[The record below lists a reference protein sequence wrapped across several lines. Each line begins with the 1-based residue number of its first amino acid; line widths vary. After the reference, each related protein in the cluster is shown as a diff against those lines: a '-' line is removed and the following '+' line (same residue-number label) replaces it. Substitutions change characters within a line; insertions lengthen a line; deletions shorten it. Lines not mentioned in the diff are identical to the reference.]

1 MGRLFLADSG
11 FAKVN
16 PGGSRRRRA
25 SGGKLAEAAQRCNA
39 YGRRAARWP
48 RRRSLE
54 SSRDSKTSVPRPKV
68 GPPAAGLL
76 LSPPFEAAASPQGG
90 IETCWRPV
98 AKGKSDVG
106 GLMIVGRIS
115 GWFLLF
121 FALVLLGWDAVS
133 SDRTSTRLNSSH

>member
-54 SSRDSKTSVPRPKV
+54 SSRDSKTFVPSPKG

-76 LSPPFEAAASPQGG
+76 LAPTVEGCAGPQGG
-90 IETCWRPV
+90 NGE
-98 AKGKSDVG
+98 G
-106 GLMIVGRIS
+106 GGEDRSGR
-115 GWFLLF
+115 
-121 FALVLLGWDAVS
+121 V
-133 SDRTSTRLNSSH
+133 

>member
-1 MGRLFLADSG
+1 MCVSQLLLLVVFVFLMIRRPPRSTRTDTLFPYTTLFRSPLLMGRLFLADSG

-54 SSRDSKTSVPRPKV
+54 SSRDSKTSVPRPQV

-76 LSPPFEAAASPQGG
+76 ARK
-90 IETCWRPV
+90 RPV
-98 AKGKSDVG
+98 EGKG
-106 GLMIVGRIS
+106 
-115 GWFLLF
+115 
-121 FALVLLGWDAVS
+121 VS
-133 SDRTSTRLNSSH
+133 VRVDTGVSRS

>member
-76 LSPPFEAAASPQGG
+76 LSPPFEAAARPPGG
-90 IETCWRPV
+90 SETCRRPV
-98 AKGKSDVG
+98 ARGTSDVG
-106 GLMIVGRIS
+106 GLIVFGRLI
-115 GWFLLF
+115 GWFRLF
-121 FALVLLGWDAVS
+121 CALGATGGGAFS
-133 SDRTSTRLNSSH
+133 